1 MPKAKPKAKLSQP
14 QVAEEGAGFTL
25 TKVTQLVVLMRRPEG
40 ATLAQMQ
47 GVIGWQ
53 AHSIR
58 GAMSGS
64 IKKKLGLTIVSEKI
78 EFGRVYRIVGAAA
91 DDGV

>member
-1 MPKAKPKAKLSQP
+1 MPNPKSLRG
-14 QVAEEGAGFTL
+14 GAGFKP

-40 ATLAQMQ
+40 ATLAQMR
-47 GVIGWQ
+47 GATDWQ
-53 AHSIR
+53 AHSVR

-64 IKKKLGLTIVSEKI
+64 IKKKLGLTIVSEKT
-78 EFGRVYRIVGAAA
+78 EFGRVYRIGGAVA